1 MKKHLIAAAVAGAL
15 AVPAMA
21 QVTVKGTFDV
31 TGYNSSE
38 VETQASST
46 ATVVKNETNQ
56 TGNNNGWSTS
66 EVRFE
71 GSEDLGGGL
80 KASFALATGLGGGT
94 STFADRD
101 RFIGLQ
107 GGFGTVRIGRL
118 APAAATGFHGYT
130 AATTNAAGTTYA
142 MTAASTTTD
151 LRFGDDFTAGSFER
165 NNNNIQYTSPSFG
178 GVVVNLNYGSST
190 SDSSALAGS
199 LEAIQQGLHIGYSAG
214 PLSIGAA
221 INKRDVN
228 AQVVNRVT
236 ATDGNAGTAAVLQ
249 SSIDGEL
256 TWIGGSYNFGMATLG
271 LARVAREDESTTAA
285 GVSTKNSDVTLNV
298 AGLTVPM
305 GAITLRGSFYNGQN
319 DGAAGTTDDFDLK
332 GYQISALYALSKRTS
347 AYFVMG
353 QNKVERAG
361 TNTGAGAREETAN
374 AIGITHS
381 F

>member
-21 QVTVKGTFDV
+21 QVTIKGTFDV

-46 ATVVKNETNQ
+46 APVVKNETNS

-80 KASFALATGLGGGT
+80 KASFALATGLSGG
-94 STFADRD
+94 SSPFADRD
-101 RFIGLQ
+101 RFIGLS
-107 GGFGTVRIGRL
+107 GGFGSIRMGRF
-118 APAAATGFHGYT
+118 APAAATGFHGYA
-130 AATTNAAGTTYA
+130 AATTNLAGTTYQMINA
-142 MTAASTTTD
+142 GSSD
-151 LRFGDDFTAGSFER
+151 VRLGDDLSAGSFER
-165 NNNNIQYTSPSFG
+165 NNNNLQYTSPSMSGF
-178 GVVVNLNYGSST
+178 VVNLNYGSAT
-190 SDSSALAGS
+190 TADFNNLAG
-199 LEAIQQGLHIGYSAG
+199 EAKTTQTGLHLGYSAG
-214 PLSIGAA
+214 PINVGIAT
-221 INKRDVN
+221 NKREVD
-228 AQVVNRVT
+228 AEGT
-236 ATDGNAGTAAVLQ
+236 TAATAG
-249 SSIDGEL
+249 SSIEGKL
-256 TWIGGSYNFGMATLG
+256 TWLGGSYNLGMATVG
-271 LARVAREDESTTAA
+271 LAHVQREDETTTGA
-285 GVSTKNSDVTLNV
+285 GANTKDSDIKMNV
-298 AGLTVPM
+298 IGVTVPM
-305 GAITLRGSFYNGQN
+305 GATTLRLSYYAGENE
-319 DGAAGTTDDFDLK
+319 GAAVTTDDLDLK